1 MKLLVTGATG
11 FIGQHLVNK
20 LIEQGHIVL
29 AVSRSAP
36 SLSTSDY
43 TDKLFYLQSSLKLE
57 NNAIERIMEFEP
69 EVLIHLAWEKI
80 PDFSFETSFENLQN
94 QITFFRNLFSIVSL
108 KKIIVTGSCWEFNK
122 KIGVC
127 AESDICIS
135 SNYFTWAKNSL
146 RDFLQFE
153 CLQKNI
159 NFIWTRVF
167 YVYGPQ
173 QRKGSLIPSVIENIQ
188 NGLVPELKT
197 PSNSNDFIYVDDVV
211 DGLIQFAVKN
221 VPSGIYNLGSGES
234 VPIIDVVSKIE
245 ILLHDEEILTRAL
258 LENTTYS
265 SFKDTDFCADMVKTF
280 TTLNWHPQTNLVS
293 GIEKSINY
301 KK

>member
-29 AVSRSAP
+29 AISRSAAL
-36 SLSTSDY
+36 LSTNDY
-43 TDKLFYLQSSLKLE
+43 PDKLFYLQSSLKLE
-57 NNAIERIMEFEP
+57 DNAIKRIMEFEP

-127 AESDICIS
+127 AESDICVS

-153 CLQKNI
+153 CLQKNL

-173 QRKGSLIPSVIENIQ
+173 QRKGSLIPSVIENIK
-188 NGLVPELKT
+188 NRLVPELKT
-197 PSNSNDFIYVDDVV
+197 PSNSNDFIYVDDVA
-211 DGLIQFAVKN
+211 DGLIQFAVKD

-245 ILLHDEEILTRAL
+245 ILLHDEETLTRAL
-258 LENTTYS
+258 LENTTHS
-265 SFKDTDFCADMVKTF
+265 SYKDTDFCADMVKTF

>member
-11 FIGQHLVNK
+11 FIGQHLVSK

-29 AVSRSAP
+29 AVSRSAA

-127 AESDICIS
+127 AESDICVS

-153 CLQKNI
+153 CLQKNL

-167 YVYGPQ
+167 YVYGPK
-173 QRKGSLIPSVIENIQ
+173 QRKGSLIPSVIDNIQ

-197 PSNSNDFIYVDDVV
+197 PSNSNDFIYVDDVA
-211 DGLIQFAVKN
+211 DGLIQFAVKD

-245 ILLHDEEILTRAL
+245 ILLHDEETLTRAL
-258 LENTTYS
+258 LKNTTHS
-265 SFKDTDFCADMVKTF
+265 SFKDIDFCADMVKTF
-280 TTLNWHPQTNLVS
+280 TTLNWHPQTNLAS

>member
-1 MKLLVTGATG
+1 MKLLITGATG

-29 AVSRSAP
+29 AVSRSAA
-36 SLSTSDY
+36 SLSTNDY
-43 TDKLFYLQSSLKLE
+43 PDKLFYLQSSLKLE
-57 NNAIERIMEFEP
+57 NNTIERIMEFEP

-127 AESDICIS
+127 AESDTCVS

-197 PSNSNDFIYVDDVV
+197 PSNSNDFIYVDDVA
-211 DGLIQFAVKN
+211 DGLIQFAVKD

-245 ILLHDEEILTRAL
+245 ILLHDEETLTRAL
-258 LENTTYS
+258 LENTTHS
-265 SFKDTDFCADMVKTF
+265 SFKDIDFCADMVKTF